1 MNHMQPKPSLSPTI
15 AQQAAVARLVY
26 ALESSATATL
36 LCGPRGVGK
45 TLVLAEIA
53 AVIARGSR
61 PCQRCSARDG
71 VPEASLPASGRDGVL
86 LVDDAHLVSAG
97 ELAALVDAW
106 RRRSPTGGLVLAGEG
121 RLLTLVARDERVER
135 AVVLRAVLGSFTLAE
150 SKATVASVV
159 ELSGSEDERDATVRV
174 IHEIAAGI
182 PAEVVRLAELFRAIA
197 AATPTGRLTPDD
209 VESLH
214 RRLSLQAA

>member
-1 MNHMQPKPSLSPTI
+1 MTRMQPMPSVMLTA
-15 AQQAAVARLVY
+15 AQQAAVARLAY
-26 ALESSATATL
+26 ALESPAAGAL
-36 LCGPRGVGK
+36 LCGPCGVGK

-53 AVIARGSR
+53 AMVARGNR
-61 PCQRCSARDG
+61 PCLRCSARDG
-71 VPEASLPASGRDGVL
+71 VPESTLHARGADGIL
-86 LVDDAHLVSAG
+86 LVDDAHLVTAS
-97 ELAALVDAW
+97 ELAALVDTW
-106 RRRSPTGGLVLAGEG
+106 QRRMPAGGLVLAGEG

-135 AVVLRAVLGSFTLAE
+135 AVALRAVLRPFTLAE
-150 SKATVASVV
+150 SRAAVESVI

-182 PAEVVRLAELFRAIA
+182 PAEVVRLAELVGTIA

-214 RRLSLQAA
+214 RRLSPQAA